1 MLSRRGADGDSQP
14 HRLSQEEGQR
24 GHGELGE
31 LLVED
36 GWNSGGEDQAQGHKQ
51 GPGPESK
58 CCRM

>member
-1 MLSRRGADGDSQP
+1 MAIPSLTVSVRKRVKG
-14 HRLSQEEGQR
+14 

-36 GWNSGGEDQAQGHKQ
+36 GWNSGGEDQARGHKQ